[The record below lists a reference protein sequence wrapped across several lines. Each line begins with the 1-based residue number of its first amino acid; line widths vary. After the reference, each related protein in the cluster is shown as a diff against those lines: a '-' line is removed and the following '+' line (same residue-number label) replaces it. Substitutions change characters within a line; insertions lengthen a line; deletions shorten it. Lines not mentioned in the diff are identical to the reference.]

1 MKPDPEMQQ
10 MPKRSIKADRAKAM
24 IGGVPKKPSVAK
36 GPTGGPTGRRAGRRA
51 GSSDIAKKGAP
62 LNIPMKDV
70 SSDFKRLVVEELIR
84 TGRARIVKRKGGKV
98 WQRRRRR
105 RGGNRRRSKV
115 GSSLIVVKFVNM

>member
-36 GPTGGPTGRRAGRRA
+36 GPTGGRAGGRA

-84 TGRARIVKRKGGKV
+84 TGRARIVKRKGREGMAEEEEKK
-98 WQRRRRR
+98 RR
-105 RGGNRRRSKV
+105 KQE
-115 GSSLIVVKFVNM
+115 KK

>member
-10 MPKRSIKADRAKAM
+10 MPKRSIKADKAMAM

-36 GPTGGPTGRRAGRRA
+36 GPTGGPTGGRARA
-51 GSSDIAKKGAP
+51 RSSDIAKKGGP

-84 TGRARIVKRKGGKV
+84 TGRARIVKRKGREGMAEEEEKK
-98 WQRRRRR
+98 RR
-105 RGGNRRRSKV
+105 KQE
-115 GSSLIVVKFVNM
+115 KK